1 MALNVISNLAASV
14 AHRNLAQTD
23 MEASR
28 SLAKLSSGQRVIS
41 AKDDAASLAIGSR
54 LNAEVAALRQVTVNA
69 TQAISMLQIADG
81 AMSQVNDILVRMKVL
96 SVQAGSG
103 QFSNTER
110 SMLDA
115 EYQALLLE
123 VDRIA
128 QDTEFNGNAMVNGSS
143 ATTATRNTLTASS
156 IEAADGF
163 ASINFDDTVAAGGD
177 VFFTIAY
184 DSTTNV
190 MTVSN
195 LSTGESEGINIGAT
209 AITGNNTQNIQF
221 NNVGTTIVL
230 NSAFD
235 KTSSVAIA
243 NTVAIGGGG
252 GAIGNITLAG
262 GTALLSV
269 SDNAGT
275 LSSGATTDAVLV
287 TFDMGTASATGT
299 FAASATGAVNLTVAN
314 GTDTMVV
321 NFDLN
326 TAFNSDGAGGT
337 LTIDALNHMVSG
349 VQATSNNAT
358 FSFKLGT
365 GNVAGVDT
373 VSFAIGAVSNS
384 ALNMTGTDITTITTA
399 ETASTRVTAALDLI
413 NVSRANI
420 GANQNRLEFAAAN
433 LAVTIENSDAARSD
447 LLDLDVAAEMTAFT
461 SKQILMQAGVS
472 MLAQAN
478 QMPQNLLR
486 LFQ

>member
-1 MALNVISNLAASV
+1 
-14 AHRNLAQTD
+14 
-23 MEASR
+23 
-28 SLAKLSSGQRVIS
+28 
-41 AKDDAASLAIGSR
+41 
-54 LNAEVAALRQVTVNA
+54 
-69 TQAISMLQIADG
+69 
-81 AMSQVNDILVRMKVL
+81 
-96 SVQAGSG
+96 
-103 QFSNTER
+103 
-110 SMLDA
+110 
-115 EYQALLLE
+115 
-123 VDRIA
+123 
-128 QDTEFNGNAMVNGSS
+128 
-143 ATTATRNTLTASS
+143 
-156 IEAADGF
+156 
-163 ASINFDDTVAAGGD
+163 
-177 VFFTIAY
+177 
-184 DSTTNV
+184 
-190 MTVSN
+190 
-195 LSTGESEGINIGAT
+195 
-209 AITGNNTQNIQF
+209 
-221 NNVGTTIVL
+221 
-230 NSAFD
+230 AFD

-478 QMPQNLLR
+478 LMPQNLLR